1 MCVIRTEVFAD
12 ATPYLTFKVTDS
24 TVVIAQLEA
33 FSAENY
39 YEENPLSMT
48 L

>member
-1 MCVIRTEVFAD
+1 MFAD
-12 ATPYLTFKVTDS
+12 ATPHLTFTVTDS
-24 TVVIAQLEA
+24 MSIAHLEA

-39 YEENPLSMT
+39 HEENPLSMT